1 MLRLKLLFWV
11 AMFTEFT
18 ENRLLLILTAD
29 LEETTTYFQDIY
41 DVEQPKVRILPKGQQ
56 YVYMTGRGKCTYT
69 LLSLPQGK
77 NECWKDFRP
86 MSIHKTQILSGMI
99 TIKQIT
105 TITIVAA
112 TIIIIFLKLS
122 LASTVIATTGK

>member
-1 MLRLKLLFWV
+1 
-11 AMFTEFT
+11 
-18 ENRLLLILTAD
+18 
-29 LEETTTYFQDIY
+29 
-41 DVEQPKVRILPKGQQ
+41 
-56 YVYMTGRGKCTYT
+56 
-69 LLSLPQGK
+69 
-77 NECWKDFRP
+77 